1 MVLLEFSMSPLDK
14 GESLSPYVS
23 RIINVIDQSNIN
35 YRLTAMGTILEGE
48 YDEVMV
54 IVRDCFKELEK
65 DCNRISVSLKI
76 DYRKGSQSRMNS
88 KIDKIETILKR
99 NIKK

>member
-23 RIINVIDQSNIN
+23 RIIHIIDQSGIN

-48 YDEVMV
+48 YDEVMTV
-54 IVRDCFKELEK
+54 VRDCFKELEK
-65 DCNRISVSLKI
+65 DCNRISVSLKM

-88 KIDKIETILKR
+88 KLDKIETLLKR
-99 NIKK
+99 DIKK